1 MTYQIKFRYSEKAT
15 KFCEMSNLLLSYVV
29 PFKSKVEISQNFVAF
44 SEYLNFKDPIAFVT
58 FFFFLE
64 EKELLV
70 KLNAIK
76 DKLITDLLW
85 KTMHN

>member
-1 MTYQIKFRYSEKAT
+1 MKKPSLFLDI
-15 KFCEMSNLLLSYVV
+15 
-29 PFKSKVEISQNFVAF
+29 SK
-44 SEYLNFKDPIAFVT
+44 KDPIAFVT

-64 EKELLV
+64 EKELLG

>member
-1 MTYQIKFRYSEKAT
+1 MKKPSLFLDI
-15 KFCEMSNLLLSYVV
+15 SN
-29 PFKSKVEISQNFVAF
+29 Q
-44 SEYLNFKDPIAFVT
+44 DPIAFVN
-58 FFFFLE
+58 FFFLE
-64 EKELLV
+64 EKELLG